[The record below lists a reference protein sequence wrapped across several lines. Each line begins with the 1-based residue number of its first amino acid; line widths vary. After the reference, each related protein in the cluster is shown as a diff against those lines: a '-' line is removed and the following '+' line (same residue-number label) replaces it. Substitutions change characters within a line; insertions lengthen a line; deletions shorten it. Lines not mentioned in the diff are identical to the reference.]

1 MARDFDRIRAHLE
14 THDSEQGEARAQAI
28 AAALD
33 ALIVNPRIG
42 RPRTDGLRELVIG
55 REQQGYVA
63 VYRYVEGL
71 DLVIVLGLRH
81 QREAGFYD

>member
-1 MARDFDRIRAHLE
+1 VARDFDRIRAHLE
-14 THDSEQGEARAQAI
+14 AHDSEQGEARAQAI
-28 AAALD
+28 AAALE
-33 ALIVNPRIG
+33 ALIHNPCIG

-55 REQQGYVA
+55 REQQGCVA
-63 VYRYVEGL
+63 VYRYLEGL